1 MQRPRD
7 GDPQPVTMGADGIA
21 IAADGSRLYYCP
33 LASRR
38 LYSVAVDALCDRS
51 LDDDV
56 VAATVAG
63 EGDKGT
69 GSDGWRPTTPA
80 TST

>member
-1 MQRPRD
+1 
-7 GDPQPVTMGADGIA
+7 
-21 IAADGSRLYYCP
+21 
-33 LASRR
+33 
-38 LYSVAVDALCDRS
+38 VAVDALCDRS